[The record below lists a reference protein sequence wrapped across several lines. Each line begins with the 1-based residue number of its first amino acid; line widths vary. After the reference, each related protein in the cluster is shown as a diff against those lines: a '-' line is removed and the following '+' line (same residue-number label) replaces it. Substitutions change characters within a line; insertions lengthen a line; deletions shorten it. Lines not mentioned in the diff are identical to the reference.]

1 MTPVGYIKTI
11 TNFYAP
17 ARWRANNFMIDT
29 EKLKTID
36 AEKSYALSDRNIKR
50 TENGIITST
59 VWQEENATAFC
70 DTG

>member
-1 MTPVGYIKTI
+1 
-11 TNFYAP
+11 
-17 ARWRANNFMIDT
+17 MIDT

>member
-1 MTPVGYIKTI
+1 M
-11 TNFYAP
+11 NEFLCP
-17 ARWRANNFMIDT
+17 ARWRVNTFMIDT